1 MFNLKVDPPKWTVKT
16 GSIRSDIANSSVPC
30 SILHESD
37 FGACIP
43 VAAGAD
49 VPDLFSLRLTRL
61 DRPTYAEWSG
71 GLNVA
76 LTYLS
81 RRILRCVPVAT
92 HETARGPAY
101 D

>member
-49 VPDLFSLRLTRL
+49 VPDLFEFAIDPLGPTHLCRVVWRSERRIDISLTPDSSLRTGCN
-61 DRPTYAEWSG
+61 A
-71 GLNVA
+71 
-76 LTYLS
+76 
-81 RRILRCVPVAT
+81 
-92 HETARGPAY
+92 
-101 D
+101 